1 MNTIQSAKWQ
11 QDFETAAK
19 ALQIEYDAFFIA
31 GNIQD
36 SYRLQVDER
45 SNMLSLVI
53 LNSALPHDMQTK
65 LADLLVQT
73 KPSN

>member
-11 QDFETAAK
+11 HDFETAAH

-31 GNIQD
+31 GNIED
-36 SYRLQVDER
+36 SYRLQVDEH
-45 SNMLSLVI
+45 SNILSLVI
-53 LNSALPHDMQTK
+53 VNPALPHDMQTK

-73 KPSN
+73 KPSS